1 MKPEPFPLQTKR
13 TKEQRCN
20 RCRRSLKL
28 FYLRILRLRGKPEK
42 VAGGMAIGIA
52 VGLTPTVPL
61 HFLLAILIAFLLD
74 KSKLAAA
81 LGVWVGNPFMLPF
94 VYLLDYKVG
103 QFITSTAAPPLPFSS
118 FSITHLVE
126 LGWTICYPLFIG
138 GLVVGLLS
146 FLPAYLFVKQILIFY
161 REKRRNRSVKI
172 GFSS

>member
-1 MKPEPFPLQTKR
+1 MR
-13 TKEQRCN
+13 
-20 RCRRSLKL
+20 L
-28 FYLRILRLRGKPEK
+28 FYLRLVRLKGHPEK
-42 VAGGMAIGIA
+42 VAGGIAIGIS

-81 LGVWVGNPFMLPF
+81 LGVWVANPFMLPF

-103 QFITSTAAPPLPFSS
+103 QFITGTAAPSFPFSS

-138 GLVVGLLS
+138 GLVVGLIS
-146 FLPAYLFVKQILIFY
+146 FFPVYFLTRQILILY
-161 REKRRNRSVKI
+161 HEKRRNRSAKV